1 MLGKAVLFAKAPLI
15 FPAEGPWLR
24 TLQAQGSV
32 HDLPAFADIPPAGQ
46 PIAASR
52 PILTL
57 FAQGDSPQT
66 CLDFLQR
73 TAADLDQRLFGE

>member
-1 MLGKAVLFAKAPLI
+1 LT
-15 FPAEGPWLR
+15 FPTEGPWLG
-24 TLQAQGSV
+24 TLRSPGSV

-46 PIAASR
+46 QIAAGR

-57 FAQGDSPQT
+57 FAHGDSPQD

-73 TAADLDQRLFGE
+73 TAADLDRRLFSA